1 MSQNACKKASIQ
13 PPYAMKIKKKLTQH
27 GHTRIDN
34 YYWMNKRDND
44 TVINYLNAE
53 NEYFEKKMKHTENYQ
68 KKLYDEM
75 VGRIKKD
82 DTSVPFRYNGYYYYT
97 RVENTQEYPL
107 YCRKKNSLDA
117 KEEVMLDVPEMAK
130 DYDYYRIGDYA
141 VSSNNNILAY
151 SVDTESRRKYT
162 IYFKDLKTG
171 KIYIDKIPNTSGSI
185 VWANDNKTIF
195 YTKKH
200 KQTLLP
206 YQVYKHELGIDV
218 KNDKL
223 VYEEKDNTFYTFC
236 FKTKS
241 EKYIVIGNES
251 TLTSEYR
258 FIDASKPNNR
268 FKIFHPR
275 ERGIE
280 YSIEHYE
287 NHFYIVT
294 NWKAKNFCLMK
305 TSIFR
310 TNKKYWKIVIP
321 HRDNVLLS
329 NIEIFKDYLVIEE
342 RKNALNH
349 IRILSWDLKKDH
361 YLKFDEDVYDA
372 WISTNPEFENK
383 YLRFGYISLTTPK
396 SIYDFDLETK
406 EKKLLK
412 ETEVLGDF
420 DKKNYITKRFWAKSK
435 DNALV
440 PISIVYH
447 KDTKLDGTA
456 PLYITGYGAYGYSY
470 DVNFSSVRLSLLN
483 RGFVYAIAHIRG
495 GQEMGRYWYEDG
507 KLLKKKNTFF
517 DFIYCTKYFI
527 DNQLVDKN
535 KIFASG
541 GSAGGLLIGAILNMN
556 PKLYCGTIAN
566 VPFVDVVSTM
576 LDESIPL
583 TTGEFDEWGNPKQK
597 KYYDYMLS
605 YSPYDNVKAQ
615 DYPAMLVTTG
625 YHDSQV
631 QYWEPA
637 KWVAKLRDYKTDDN
651 PLLFKVE
658 MKSGHSGVSGRLKKL
673 KEIALE
679 YSYVFDILGINK

>member
-658 MKSGHSGVSGRLKKL
+658 MKSGHSGVSGRFKKL